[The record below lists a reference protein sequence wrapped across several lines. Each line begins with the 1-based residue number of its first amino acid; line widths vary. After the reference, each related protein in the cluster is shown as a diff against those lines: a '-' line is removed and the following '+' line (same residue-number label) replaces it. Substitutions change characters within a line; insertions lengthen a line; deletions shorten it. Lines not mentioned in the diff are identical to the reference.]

1 MALYDSDFPQLK
13 NRLKKIQIRDDL
25 HSLSNWWICAIFET
39 GWLIHPNLEKR
50 QNPALFEATEIQTSE
65 SVCVMLF
72 NDLCTPPCS
81 TLCNPPEPFPF
92 SLLIWM
98 SPIGVLNI
106 VKFLTNDLF
115 CRTRSTCLLGMGP
128 CVCLDPWGDLYRLL
142 PCEHVL
148 RLLSHPMRKHFF
160 CHRTRRWHLYM
171 LGNL

>member
-1 MALYDSDFPQLK
+1 MIYTHFQTGEFAQFSRLVGWSTLTSKKDKILPYLKQLRYKPLSLY
-13 NRLKKIQIRDDL
+13 
-25 HSLSNWWICAIFET
+25 
-39 GWLIHPNLEKR
+39 
-50 QNPALFEATEIQTSE
+50 
-65 SVCVMLF
+65 V
-72 NDLCTPPCS
+72 LCCSMTPPCS

-115 CRTRSTCLLGMGP
+115 CRTRSTCLLEMGP
-128 CVCLDPWGDLYRLL
+128 YVCLDPWGDLYRLL